1 MRIRFRLGPFT
12 FGTTGI
18 RFSFW
23 KWGQGVS
30 VPLTGRKKASTFGK
44 LKAGP
49 FFGYFGSPSKRKKKR

>member
-30 VPLTGRKKASTFGK
+30 VPLTGKTKTFGK

-49 FFGYFGSPSKRKKKR
+49 FFGYFGAPGKGKKK